1 MARLNSQDDQSLQV
15 FADRCGCS
23 LDELKHAIVARTAN
37 EMDALSFLALR
48 GYISQDVFLKI
59 RNEIE

>member
-1 MARLNSQDDQSLQV
+1 MARLDSQDDKSLQV

-23 LDELKHAIVARTAN
+23 LDELKHAISARTAN

-48 GYISQDVFLKI
+48 GYISNEVFLKI
-59 RNEIE
+59 RNEIN

>member
-1 MARLNSQDDQSLQV
+1 MARLNSQDDTSLQV

-23 LDELKHAIVARTAN
+23 LDELKHAISARTAN

-48 GYISQDVFLKI
+48 GYISNEVFLKI
-59 RNEIE
+59 RNEIN